1 MTKNMGTAD
10 RAIRTLLAVVIVV
23 LYLTKAISGTAALV
37 LGAFAAL
44 FLLTSLVAWCP
55 GYLPFGISTLRKPSG
70 EHGQAL

>member
-1 MTKNMGTAD
+1 MTKNIGTAD

-23 LYLTKAISGTAALV
+23 LYLTEAISGTAALV

-44 FLLTSLVAWCP
+44 LLLTSLVAWCP

-70 EHGQAL
+70 EHGRAL